1 MISTK
6 SIQYKLSKESFL
18 NIEESQFILLQK
30 EFKFSPKKNFV
41 DIEINQREYSVNDK
55 VDLVIDSKIQTI
67 GFFSGAGGLDI
78 GSQLAGAKVI
88 SSLDFDRD
96 SVSTMKANKYFE
108 HATHFHKDIKEINGK
123 DYSTILKS
131 NNPEKLILVGGPPC
145 QPFSK
150 AGYWVTHKN
159 RLGSEDP
166 RNMIGQYLRII
177 KELQPDGFLLENVES
192 LLHPKNSQAVSDLK
206 EAIEILG
213 YKFIVYRADALRFGV
228 PQKRKRVFFIASKK
242 SILGEPIQTHGD
254 ESELLI
260 NNDLLP
266 HERVIDWIGKYDIEK
281 YFEAE
286 ELTAEKTY
294 DKELK
299 QIPPGQN
306 YFALTERSGHPN
318 PKFEANKRFWNFLLK
333 LHPNKPSWT
342 IAAQPGPWVGP
353 FHWNNR
359 RLRVPESA
367 AIQTFPHDYR
377 FVGTRRSI
385 QKQIGNAVPP
395 LLGKA
400 IVKHLISNI

>member
-6 SIQYKLSKESFL
+6 TIQYKLPKESLMLVHEPQIRLF
-18 NIEESQFILLQK
+18 ED
-30 EFKFSPKKNFV
+30 EFKISSNK
-41 DIEINQREYSVNDK
+41 EYIGIHFNHRGYTVNDK
-55 VDLVIDSKIQTI
+55 VDLIIDSKIQTI

-96 SVSTMKANKYFE
+96 SVATMKTNKYFA
-108 HATHFHKDIKEINGK
+108 HSAHFHKDIKEMYAK
-123 DYSTILKS
+123 DYTKILMA

-166 RNMIGQYLRII
+166 RNMIGQYLRIVE
-177 KELQPDGFLLENVES
+177 ELQPDGFLLENVES
-192 LLHPKNSQAVSDLK
+192 LLHPKNAQAVTDLK
-206 EAIEILG
+206 EAIDKLG
-213 YKFIVYRADALRFGV
+213 YKFIVYRADALDFGV
-228 PQKRKRVFFIASKK
+228 PQKRKRVFFIASRKG
-242 SILGEPIQTHGD
+242 IEGEPIKTHGD
-254 ESELLI
+254 ELEILV
-260 NNDLLP
+260 NKNLLP
-266 HERVIDWIGKYDIEK
+266 HERVIDWIGKFDSDK

-286 ELTAEKTY
+286 ELTTGKTY
-294 DKELK
+294 DEELK

-333 LHPNKPSWT
+333 LHPNQPSWT

-367 AIQTFPHDYR
+367 AIQTFPEDYH

-385 QKQIGNAVPP
+385 QKQIGNAVP
-395 LLGKA
+395 LETYKIA
-400 IVKHLISNI
+400 A

>member
-1 MISTK
+1 MIVTEN
-6 SIQYKLSKESFL
+6 ILYNFPKESLFL
-18 NIEESQFILLQK
+18 IEEPQMRLFQD
-30 EFKFSPKKNFV
+30 EFKISSNKSFI
-41 DIEINQREYSVNDK
+41 DINYCHRSYTVNDK
-55 VDLVIDSKIQTI
+55 VDLVADSKIQTI

-78 GSQLAGAKVI
+78 GSQLAGSKVI
-88 SSLDFDRD
+88 SSLDFDKD
-96 SVSTMKANKYFE
+96 SVATMKANKYFA
-108 HATHFHKDIKEINGK
+108 HSKHFHKDIKEMYSK
-123 DYSTILKS
+123 DYSQIIKD

-150 AGYWVTHKN
+150 AGYWVTHEN

-166 RNMIGQYLRII
+166 RNMIGQYLRIVE
-177 KELQPDGFLLENVES
+177 ELKPDGFLLENVES
-192 LLHPKNSQAVSDLK
+192 LLHPKNVRAVSDLM
-206 EAIEILG
+206 EAIDKLN
-213 YKFIVYRADALRFGV
+213 YKFIVYRADALDFGV

-242 SILGEPIQTHGD
+242 GINGEPIKTHGD
-254 ESELLI
+254 KKETLLNKKI
-260 NNDLLP
+260 LP
-266 HERVIDWIGKYDIEK
+266 HECVIDWIGKFDDVK
-281 YFEAE
+281 YFEPE
-286 ELTAEKTY
+286 EKTTGKTY
-294 DKELK
+294 DEELK

-306 YFALTERSGHPN
+306 YFALTKRNGHPN

-333 LHPNKPSWT
+333 LHPNQPSWT

-367 AIQTFPHDYR
+367 AIQTFPEDYH

-385 QKQIGNAVPP
+385 QKQIGNAVPA

>member
-1 MISTK
+1 MIKTK
-6 SIQYKLSKESFL
+6 IIEYKFPKESL
-18 NIEESQFILLQK
+18 LLLEEPQLRLFED
-30 EFKFSPKKNFV
+30 EFKISLRNDFV
-41 DIEINQREYSVNDK
+41 NITYNHRGYSVNDK
-55 VDLVIDSKIQTI
+55 VDLIIDSKIQTI

-78 GSQLAGAKVI
+78 GSQLAGTKVI
-88 SSLDFDRD
+88 SSLDFDKD
-96 SVSTMKANKYFE
+96 SVATMKANKYFA
-108 HATHFHKDIKEINGK
+108 HTKHFHKDIKEMHAK
-123 DYSTILKS
+123 DYEKIIKA

-150 AGYWVTHKN
+150 AGYWVTHHN

-166 RNMIGQYLRII
+166 RNMIGQYLRIVE
-177 KELQPDGFLLENVES
+177 ELQPDGFLLENVES
-192 LLHPKNSQAVSDLK
+192 LLHPKNEQAVTDLK
-206 EAIEILG
+206 EAIDKLG
-213 YKFIVYRADALRFGV
+213 YKFIVYRADALNFGV
-228 PQKRKRVFFIASKK
+228 PQKRKRVFFIASRKG
-242 SILGEPIQTHGD
+242 ITGEPIKTHGD
-254 ESELLI
+254 ELEILI
-260 NNDLLP
+260 NKNLLP
-266 HERVIDWIGKYDIEK
+266 HERVIDWIGKFDTDK
-281 YFEAE
+281 YFEVE
-286 ELTAEKTY
+286 ELTTGKTY
-294 DKELK
+294 DEELK

-306 YFALTERSGHPN
+306 YFALTERNGHPN

-367 AIQTFPHDYR
+367 AIQTFPEDYH

-385 QKQIGNAVPP
+385 QKQIGNAVPS